1 MRIDLCGVRGSTPTP
16 GRDYERYGGHTSC
29 VALSHDGAERP
40 TLILDA
46 GTGLREASR
55 RLIGAAPFSGT
66 VLLSHLHWDH
76 IQGLPFFAAGDRDAS
91 RVSVV
96 LPEQPGGGEAL
107 EVLKQVMS
115 PPFFPVGPDELRGH
129 WRLAALAPGE
139 SEHEGFRVL
148 ALEIPHK
155 GGRTYGFRVSDG
167 HSVVTYMPD
176 HCPTALG
183 SGPDGYGE
191 YHEAALALAADSD
204 VVIHDAQLL
213 PSELGAEASMGH
225 SCGDYAVELARHAGA
240 RSVLFFHH
248 RPNRTDAELDAV
260 QAGLSG
266 EPRASV
272 AVQGTRLDL

>member
-1 MRIDLCGVRGSTPTP
+1 MNIRPWGTRGSIPAP
-16 GRDYERYGGHTSC
+16 GPSTARYGGNTSC
-29 VALSHDGAERP
+29 VEVRLSDGS
-40 TLILDA
+40 LIILDA
-46 GTGLREASR
+46 G
-55 RLIGAAPFSGT
+55 SGIRPLGSMLGSCSAT
-66 VLLSHLHWDH
+66 LLLSHYHWDH

-96 LPEQPGGGEAL
+96 LPEQPGGAEAL
-107 EVLKQVMS
+107 DVLKQVMS
-115 PPFFPVGPDELRGH
+115 PPFFPVGPDELRGS

-139 SEHEGFRVL
+139 SEHEGFHVL

-155 GGRTYGFRVSDG
+155 GGRTYGFRISDG
-167 HSVVTYMPD
+167 RSVVTYMPD

-183 SGPDGYGE
+183 PGPDGYGE

-260 QAGLSG
+260 QAALSG